1 MKPQGSVSKYTKKR
15 RYANRLFQQMDLVD
29 RFESK
34 SSSEHVRTALGAI
47 ERVKDEGV
55 SILGDGTEELA
66 RWQRSCDDLWMFLN
80 SGLGM
85 RRFRDK
91 QDLTVALRE
100 FIQEFEHS
108 TERMRQLLYGIA
120 DDSDY
125 KEKLDQMECW
135 FHLIYR
141 FSTYGI
147 ISFWID
153 DKTEENSV
161 KTSVNITTGK
171 TTQDWTRKEMKVPRQ
186 FRHTTKKL

>member
-1 MKPQGSVSKYTKKR
+1 MRR
-15 RYANRLFQQMDLVD
+15 RYTDRNFQRIDLVD

-34 SSSEHVRTALGAI
+34 SSSEHVHTALGAI

-55 SILGDGTEELA
+55 SIFGDGTEELA

-108 TERMRQLLYGIA
+108 TERMRQILYGIA

-125 KEKLDQMECW
+125 KEKLGQMECW

-147 ISFWID
+147 ISFWIN

-161 KTSVNITTGK
+161 KTSVNLTTGK
-171 TTQDWTRKEMKVPRQ
+171 STQDWTRKEMKVPRQ
-186 FRHTTKKL
+186 YRHTIKKL

>member
-1 MKPQGSVSKYTKKR
+1 
-15 RYANRLFQQMDLVD
+15 MDLVD

-34 SSSEHVRTALGAI
+34 SSSEHVHTALGAI
-47 ERVKDEGV
+47 ERVKDKGV
-55 SILGDGTEELA
+55 SILGDGTKELA
-66 RWQRSCDDLWMFLN
+66 RWQRSCDELWMFLN

-91 QDLTVALRE
+91 QDLAVALRE

-125 KEKLDQMECW
+125 KKKLDQMECW
-135 FHLIYR
+135 FRLIYR

-147 ISFWID
+147 ISYWID

-161 KTSVNITTGK
+161 KTSVNLTTGK
-171 TTQDWTRKEMKVPRQ
+171 TIQDWTRKEMKVPRKY
-186 FRHTTKKL
+186 RHTTKKL